1 GHRHAR
7 RGAGGDLHDPCAQL
21 DARGARGNPA
31 ERREGVRAV
40 RLRGPNR
47 VVAEPLRLEGERRR
61 VVGAEHPVSD
71 HEAELHR
78 RRSYC
83 ERASQV
89 NEAAS
94 PSSCPSRSAS
104 PSRMPELPGCRDRSI
119 MGVPL
124 RTPRRRCGC
133 RLTPRL
139 LRQKA
144 GRRYIEGMKAMNV
157 PDAAK
162 GGIGFVDLSGRR
174 VVVPSAACLA
184 TLLLFGQGCRRPAP
198 PSLGEEARESLG
210 PVGVYSVGPPL
221 DASLS
226 GPIGVGKQGLEGA
239 AKGGGIGLASG
250 AGGGALT
257 GAGLGLVCGPFAPM
271 CVPGVAIWGAA
282 IGAAGGLVV
291 GSTTGAVNR
300 GVNAIPTDAAEGA
313 RTAFS
318 AALAGRELQAE
329 LRRRVLDVAGGQ
341 AAERIDLGSGS
352 IPTTVST
359 PDYGRFAQRGA
370 RAVLEVGIAR
380 LALDG
385 KGGRNP
391 RLVLVID
398 ARARLIRLPDN
409 YVLWSAEHLTF
420 ESPRAKLL
428 EWTADDSRLL
438 R

>member
-1 GHRHAR
+1 
-7 RGAGGDLHDPCAQL
+7 
-21 DARGARGNPA
+21 
-31 ERREGVRAV
+31 
-40 RLRGPNR
+40 
-47 VVAEPLRLEGERRR
+47 
-61 VVGAEHPVSD
+61 
-71 HEAELHR
+71 
-78 RRSYC
+78 
-83 ERASQV
+83 
-89 NEAAS
+89 
-94 PSSCPSRSAS
+94 
-104 PSRMPELPGCRDRSI
+104 MPDLPGCQDRSI
-119 MGVPL
+119 IGSGPEAPSSLRVSCGTPACCGGRLGVATLNGMG
-124 RTPRRRCGC
+124 
-133 RLTPRL
+133 
-139 LRQKA
+139 
-144 GRRYIEGMKAMNV
+144 AMNI
-157 PDAAK
+157 PNAAE
-162 GGIGFVDLSGRR
+162 GGIRFVDLLCRR
-174 VVVPSAACLA
+174 VTVGAAACLA
-184 TLLLFGQGCRRPAP
+184 TLLLFAQGCRRPAP
-198 PSLGEEARESLG
+198 PSLGEEARASLG

-226 GPIGVGKQGLEGA
+226 GPIGVGKQSLEGA

-257 GAGLGLVCGPFAPM
+257 GAGIGLFCGPFAPV
-271 CVPGVAIWGAA
+271 CVPLFAIWGAA

-341 AAERIDLGSGS
+341 AAERIDLGSES

-391 RLVLVID
+391 RLVLAID
-398 ARARLIRLPDN
+398 ARARLIRVPDN
-409 YVLWSAEHLTF
+409 HLLWSAEHLTF
-420 ESPRAKLL
+420 ESPKAKLS

-438 R
+438 RSELDHGLDFLAARIAAGVFPDTTVARSGAPRPGAGRTAMTVLENP